1 MALFCTSNVRY
12 KFLFTFKWSAC
23 EVALVGVANNLNEKS
38 LKKIL
43 MINDCH
49 YMSVQYRMFDSNR
62 EKKIPYSYA

>member
-1 MALFCTSNVRY
+1 MALFCTSIVRY

-43 MINDCH
+43 MINDC
-49 YMSVQYRMFDSNR
+49 Y
-62 EKKIPYSYA
+62 YALVDTECIWF

>member
-23 EVALVGVANNLNEKS
+23 EVALVGVANNLNEKL

-49 YMSVQYRMFDSNR
+49 YVSVDTECLMKRKYLIVMDN
-62 EKKIPYSYA
+62 